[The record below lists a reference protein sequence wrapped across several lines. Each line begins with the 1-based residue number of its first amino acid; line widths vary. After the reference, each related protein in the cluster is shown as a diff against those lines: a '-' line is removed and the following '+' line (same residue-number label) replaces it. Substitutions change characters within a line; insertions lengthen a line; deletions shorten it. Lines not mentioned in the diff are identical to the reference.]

1 MQEHE
6 IMARDVMEWNG
17 MECIVTCR
25 FVVFAYFLGWVG
37 TPFFSLCVCVLCVV
51 CYVVGGRA
59 YCFWHTVR
67 LL

>member
-6 IMARDVMEWNG
+6 VMPRDVMEWNG

-37 TPFFSLCVCVLCVV
+37 TPFFSLCVCCVWCVV
-51 CYVVGGRA
+51 WLGDARTAFG
-59 YCFWHTVR
+59 T
-67 LL
+67 L